1 LAATRA
7 HRRLAWWAVAAIIV
21 LAVLAVGVP
30 FVYIH
35 FIEGPAPPKLALT
48 PESPGAQLTSG
59 RIDGDWTVGPGS
71 RAGYRVQEV
80 LAGQPNTAVGRT
92 GAITGGMRISG
103 TTVPSGSVTV
113 DLRTVRSDSSQRDD
127 QFNGRIMDT
136 AQFPNA
142 PFTLTKPVSLGAVP
156 RVGQVIDV
164 RADGSLAMHGVT
176 RPVTATMHIRDDGS
190 TIEINGQIPVVFAD
204 WNIEN
209 PSFAGFVKTEDNGL
223 IEFLLK
229 TTRTSASE

>member
-1 LAATRA
+1 MAATRA
-7 HRRLAWWAVAAIIV
+7 NRRLAWWAVVGILVI
-21 LAVLAVGVP
+21 AVLAVGVP

-48 PESPGAQLTSG
+48 PESPGAQLTTG
-59 RIDGDWTVGPGS
+59 RIDGDWTVGSGS

-92 GAITGGMRISG
+92 GVITGGMRISG
-103 TTVPSGSVTV
+103 TSVQSGSVTV
-113 DLRTVRSDSSQRDD
+113 DMRTVRSDSSQRDG

-136 AQFPNA
+136 AQFPTST
-142 PFTLTKPVSLGAVP
+142 FTLTHPVSLGSVP

-164 RADGSLAMHGVT
+164 RVPGSLAMHGVT
-176 RPVTATMHIRDDGS
+176 RPVTATMHVRDDGS
-190 TIEINGQIPVVFAD
+190 TIEINGQIPVLFAN
-204 WNIEN
+204 WNIDN
-209 PSFAGFVKTEDNGL
+209 PSFGGFVKTENNGL

-229 TTRTSASE
+229 TTRTSASS